1 MSRVLNDVVRIRC
14 SRRVTL
20 KNLIAGAA
28 LFVSQVALSAQ
39 NVVLITIDGV
49 RWQEAFYGLDAALAN
64 NPAYSPD
71 AERLLADFWHDDPVQ
86 RAEKLMP
93 FLHGTLMTAGTVVG
107 DHSRG
112 SCAVLTNNWNFSYP
126 GYNEILSGVVNDAI
140 NSNAAVPNPEK
151 TLLELLGVHPDFRGR
166 MAAFASWD
174 VFPAIYNVDRS
185 GIPVNIGLLE
195 QPANTFEE
203 MLNTLHGDVSPH
215 WPTVRHD
222 AFTHHYAL
230 SWLKRTQ
237 SRLLHIAYGE
247 PDDFAHEG
255 DYDGYIRATHRVD
268 GFIAEVWNTLQ
279 SLDYYRNNTAI
290 FITVDH
296 GRGGQPDD
304 SWLHHA
310 SERAVSNYMSGL
322 AADYPQGITGSENIW
337 MAAMGPDVPVRGL
350 LQTNNCLQADQ
361 IASTLMQWMGQDYRQ
376 YNPAMGAPMPAFM
389 P

>member
-71 AERLLADFWHDDPVQ
+71 AEQLLADFWHDDPAQ

-93 FLHGTLMTAGTVVG
+93 F
-107 DHSRG
+107 
-112 SCAVLTNNWNFSYP
+112 
-126 GYNEILSGVVNDAI
+126 
-140 NSNAAVPNPEK
+140 
-151 TLLELLGVHPDFRGR
+151 
-166 MAAFASWD
+166 
-174 VFPAIYNVDRS
+174 
-185 GIPVNIGLLE
+185 
-195 QPANTFEE
+195 
-203 MLNTLHGDVSPH
+203 LHGDVSPH